1 MKLSINEILKLDY
14 REDDCCFIEY
24 ELLEKIMGFYTLDIF
39 SHNRVTSREYI
50 NNLVHYDCRARD
62 LNVICV
68 DSEPTLIYQYIG
80 KGEYTNIFIINQ
92 DKLNELK
99 GLILEELTSREESL
113 KVVSDDFTI
122 DIQTYGTDIYIKDNK
137 LICNNPKNELVF
149 RERDLK
155 KLLESNFSEIK
166 VGDSAYIGYINE
178 AGKFNSSAKLYVY
191 NNDDNSLVLRLVN
204 SITSDT
210 IKEFLVNNDNIL
222 DILNSLYDEILSDY
236 ENKDNYKNL
245 NFKL

>member
-39 SHNRVTSREYI
+39 SHDRVTSREYI
-50 NNLVHYDCRARD
+50 NNLVYYDCRARD

-80 KGEYTNIFIINQ
+80 KGEYSNIFIINQ

-99 GLILEELTSREESL
+99 GLILEELTSKEDSL
-113 KVVSDDFTI
+113 KVVSDDFAI

-137 LICNNPKNELVF
+137 LICNNPKRELVF

-155 KLLESNFSEIK
+155 KLLDSDFSEIK
-166 VGDSAYIGYINE
+166 AGDSAYIGYIHE
-178 AGKFNSSAKLYVY
+178 TCKFNSTAELHIY
-191 NNDDNSLVLRLVN
+191 NDNGSLILRLI
-204 SITSDT
+204 STDTSDV
-210 IKEFLVNNDNIL
+210 IKEFLVNNDNML
-222 DILNSLYDEILSDY
+222 DILDSLYDEVLGSY
-236 ENKDNYKNL
+236 ENKNNYKNL